1 MKGAAAQRATA
12 RAPQADLDQRGA
24 LDQLATTSAPP
35 QDYVSPPIDRQ
46 GAARKVF
53 LWLRQIA
60 RHAGLTPLG
69 YRVAIEISQCVDRR
83 KGYAHPSHEMLA
95 DALDASRRGIQL
107 AVKQLQDRGHL
118 DVTVSRG
125 AGHANRYRLRLNRA
139 TPEAG

>member
-1 MKGAAAQRATA
+1 MKGAAAQRATV

-24 LDQLATTSAPP
+24 LDQLATTGSP
-35 QDYVSPPIDRQ
+35 QQDVGPPIDGQ

-60 RHAGLTPLG
+60 RDAGLTPLG

-95 DALDASRRGIQL
+95 KALDASRRGIQL

-125 AGHANRYRLRLNRA
+125 AGHANQYRLRLSRA
-139 TPEAG
+139 SPKAG